1 MASCLHGFMLGVLAV
16 LAVQSALYIFSP
28 DIGQP
33 EYGVRRDI
41 NADDSAEK
49 SHYPVIIVGAG
60 AAGLSLAGRLQHAGI
75 PYIVFE
81 KDTAGSAWDKRYAR
95 LHLHTVRGISEL
107 PYWHFPETAP
117 TFVPRDYL
125 AKYYRA
131 YASFHNV
138 KDHTEV
144 VSAMFD
150 EDQQQWTVIV
160 RREDGEEATYT
171 SNVLAVCTGQ
181 ESTPRVPHFPGEE
194 TFPGRIFHSQD
205 FVDGRI
211 FRGQR
216 VLVVGFGNSGSEM
229 ALDLWEWNAKPTIL
243 ARSPVHM
250 LPRSLTRVFGHL
262 FPIMRPLPPWVHDSS
277 QELAYKLIWGD
288 LSQYNIT
295 LKKSGIINDV
305 VVHHKAPI
313 QDIGTMELI
322 KKGEIPVIKQE
333 IQYIDHKKVYFI
345 DGSHQEFDHILLATG
360 FQYATGPYSKF
371 LPSEIVNKLANLDG
385 VITSGEEVP
394 HRPRLYFLGFD
405 DYLGRLAE
413 INMESADILRDIRK
427 KQYV

>member
-144 VSAMFD
+144 EFCFVVI
-150 EDQQQWTVIV
+150 QQL
-160 RREDGEEATYT
+160 G
-171 SNVLAVCTGQ
+171 LASCQ
-181 ESTPRVPHFPGEE
+181 C
-194 TFPGRIFHSQD
+194 
-205 FVDGRI
+205 
-211 FRGQR
+211 
-216 VLVVGFGNSGSEM
+216 
-229 ALDLWEWNAKPTIL
+229 
-243 ARSPVHM
+243 
-250 LPRSLTRVFGHL
+250 L
-262 FPIMRPLPPWVHDSS
+262 FQP
-277 QELAYKLIWGD
+277 
-288 LSQYNIT
+288 
-295 LKKSGIINDV
+295 
-305 VVHHKAPI
+305 
-313 QDIGTMELI
+313 
-322 KKGEIPVIKQE
+322 
-333 IQYIDHKKVYFI
+333 DH
-345 DGSHQEFDHILLATG
+345 
-360 FQYATGPYSKF
+360 
-371 LPSEIVNKLANLDG
+371 
-385 VITSGEEVP
+385 
-394 HRPRLYFLGFD
+394 
-405 DYLGRLAE
+405 GRL
-413 INMESADILRDIRK
+413 IVCCILF
-427 KQYV
+427 VACWLCLH